1 MIAMI
6 TTMAAAYYIFTKVFI
21 DAWSNTFA
29 ILIIISVFVIR
40 MYFALLFRK

>member
-21 DAWSNTFA
+21 DAWSNTFVT
-29 ILIIISVFVIR
+29 LLIISVFVIW